1 MLTLKEQYHDKPQDE
16 HNQKDLLATFDIV
29 IF

>member
-1 MLTLKEQYHDKPQDE
+1 MLTLQEQYHDNPQDD
-16 HNQKDLLATFDIV
+16 HNKKDLLATFDIV